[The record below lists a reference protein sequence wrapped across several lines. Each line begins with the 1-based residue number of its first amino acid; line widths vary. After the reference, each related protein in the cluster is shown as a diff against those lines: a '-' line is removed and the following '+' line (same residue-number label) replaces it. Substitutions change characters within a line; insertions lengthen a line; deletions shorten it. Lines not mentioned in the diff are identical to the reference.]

1 VLIEN
6 CVDHNINIGAIRV
19 GSSGIVVRNCLI
31 VNDGS
36 APKSETEQRNMRG
49 IQVRNPGENIRI
61 ENGEIIMR
69 HEHTGVPIQIH
80 EEAEGGSGTI
90 SNVTIKNDT
99 DSEAID
105 EGDDAAAGWEVS
117 EVEIMG
123 AGDLSYPD
131 SFESVCTG
139 ESCESPTT
147 DIDTRTKEVLAA
159 DNTPSIR

>member
-1 VLIEN
+1 
-6 CVDHNINIGAIRV
+6 
-19 GSSGIVVRNCLI
+19 
-31 VNDGS
+31 
-36 APKSETEQRNMRG
+36 
-49 IQVRNPGENIRI
+49 
-61 ENGEIIMR
+61 
-69 HEHTGVPIQIH
+69 
-80 EEAEGGSGTI
+80 
-90 SNVTIKNDT
+90 VTIKNDT

-105 EGDDAAAGWEVS
+105 EGDDAGWEVS
-117 EVEIMG
+117 ELEIMG

>member
-1 VLIEN
+1 
-6 CVDHNINIGAIRV
+6 
-19 GSSGIVVRNCLI
+19 
-31 VNDGS
+31 
-36 APKSETEQRNMRG
+36 M
-49 IQVRNPGENIRI
+49 
-61 ENGEIIMR
+61 
-69 HEHTGVPIQIH
+69 
-80 EEAEGGSGTI
+80 
-90 SNVTIKNDT
+90 TIKNDT

-105 EGDDAAAGWEVS
+105 EGDDAAADWEVS

-123 AGDLSYPD
+123 AGDLSYPE